1 MNRSLFYPLLWPRRL
16 AASLVWVYQRVIS
29 PLAPSRC
36 RFYPTCS
43 EYARESFVT
52 YGLLKG
58 SLMAFKR
65 IIRCHPWN
73 PGGYDPVK

>member
-29 PLAPSRC
+29 PLTPSRC